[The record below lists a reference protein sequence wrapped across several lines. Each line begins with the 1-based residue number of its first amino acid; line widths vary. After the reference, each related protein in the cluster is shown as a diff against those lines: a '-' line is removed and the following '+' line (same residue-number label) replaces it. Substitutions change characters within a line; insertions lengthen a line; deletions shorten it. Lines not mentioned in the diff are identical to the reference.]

1 MTSDSATA
9 HSADSDHSAFRTP
22 HSALLFDLDGTL
34 IDSVE
39 LIVRSYQHATELHL
53 GQPLAREVIVPT
65 IGLSLD
71 AVLEEMAP
79 GRGPILVATYR
90 EYMHAN
96 HDTLVRPFDGVL
108 ETLRE
113 LRERGY
119 RLGIVT
125 SKRRP
130 AASLAFLRWML
141 DTHVDVTICAEDAP
155 RTKPA
160 PDPLLAAAALLG
172 ITPGDCC
179 YVGDTPH
186 DMIAARAAGMCA
198 IAAPWGAGTR
208 DELAAAQP
216 DLWLDAPGDLLH
228 HYPAQLP
235 PNARPAG

>member
-1 MTSDSATA
+1 MARHLPDPPAQSAIRNPQ
-9 HSADSDHSAFRTP
+9 SAI
-22 HSALLFDLDGTL
+22 LFDLDGTL

-39 LIVRSYQHATELHL
+39 LIVRSFQHATALHL
-53 GQPLAREVIVPT
+53 GQALAREAIVPT
-65 IGLSLD
+65 IGLALD
-71 AVLEEMAP
+71 TVLEGMAP
-79 GRGPILVATYR
+79 GRGPVLVAPYR

-96 HDTLVRPFDGVL
+96 HDLLVRPYDGVL

-141 DTHVDVTICAEDAP
+141 DTHVDVTVCAEDAP

-172 ITPGDCC
+172 VTPAECC

-208 DELAAAQP
+208 AELAAAQP
-216 DLWLDAPGDLLH
+216 HLWLDTPSDLLR
-228 HYPAQLP
+228 HYPALQSAAAP
-235 PNARPAG
+235 KV